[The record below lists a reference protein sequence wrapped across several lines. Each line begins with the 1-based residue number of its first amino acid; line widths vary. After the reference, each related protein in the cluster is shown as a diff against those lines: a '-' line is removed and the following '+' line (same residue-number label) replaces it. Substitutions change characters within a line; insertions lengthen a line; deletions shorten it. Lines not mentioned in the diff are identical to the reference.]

1 VLSPAEIRE
10 GLLVLEDGSAYEG
23 SIVSPGTR
31 FGEVVFNTS
40 MTGYQEILTDPSY
53 RGQIVVMTQPHI
65 GNYGTAAELGESRQP
80 WVEAFVAHQFTARH
94 SGSGEGSLPPY
105 LREHGIPALHEIDT
119 RSLVRRLRE
128 RGAMRGV
135 VTSERSDIAALVQ
148 EVRESPPME
157 GRALVDEVTCAE
169 AYSLLPEG
177 EARCRLAVYDY
188 GVKSNILRSLLE
200 RGAALEVLPARTP
213 AARVRELDVDG
224 VVLSNGPGD
233 PEPLHE
239 MIDAVAELVAADYP
253 VLGICLG
260 HQLLGLA
267 LGGKTR
273 KLKFGHHGGNQPVK
287 DLATGTVSITS
298 QNHGFMV
305 DPDSLPRGVHVSQ
318 VNLNDGT
325 VEGLAIDDRP
335 VFSVQYH
342 PEAAP
347 GPRDATPLFE
357 RFLERVTPRS

>member
-1 VLSPAEIRE
+1 
-10 GLLVLEDGSAYEG
+10 
-23 SIVSPGTR
+23 
-31 FGEVVFNTS
+31 
-40 MTGYQEILTDPSY
+40 
-53 RGQIVVMTQPHI
+53 
-65 GNYGTAAELGESRQP
+65 
-80 WVEAFVAHQFTARH
+80 
-94 SGSGEGSLPPY
+94 
-105 LREHGIPALHEIDT
+105 
-119 RSLVRRLRE
+119 
-128 RGAMRGV
+128 
-135 VTSERSDIAALVQ
+135 
-148 EVRESPPME
+148 
-157 GRALVDEVTCAE
+157 
-169 AYSLLPEG
+169 
-177 EARCRLAVYDY
+177 
-188 GVKSNILRSLLE
+188 
-200 RGAALEVLPARTP
+200 
-213 AARVRELDVDG
+213 

-260 HQLLGLA
+260 HQLLGIA

-287 DLATGTVSITS
+287 DLATGAVSITS

-305 DPDSLPRGVHVSQ
+305 DPDSLPRGVRVSQ

-325 VEGLAIDDRP
+325 VEGLAVDDRA

-357 RFLERVTPRS
+357 HFLERVAPRS

>member
-1 VLSPAEIRE
+1 MAIKIRRASISPCANTGPAQE

-23 SIVSPGTR
+23 AIVSPGTR

-135 VTSERSDIAALVQ
+135 VTSERSDVAALVE

-169 AYSLLPEG
+169 AYSLLPKG
-177 EARCRLAVYDY
+177 EARFRLAVYDY
-188 GVKSNILRSLLE
+188 GIKSNILRSLLE

-213 AARVRELDVDG
+213 ASVVRDLGVDG

-233 PEPLHE
+233 PEPLRE

-267 LGGKTR
+267 LGGKTQQAQVR
-273 KLKFGHHGGNQPVK
+273 APRRQP
-287 DLATGTVSITS
+287 AG
-298 QNHGFMV
+298 Q
-305 DPDSLPRGVHVSQ
+305 
-318 VNLNDGT
+318 
-325 VEGLAIDDRP
+325 
-335 VFSVQYH
+335 
-342 PEAAP
+342 
-347 GPRDATPLFE
+347 GPRHRRGRDHQSE
-357 RFLERVTPRS
+357 PRLHGRSRLAARRASTSPR